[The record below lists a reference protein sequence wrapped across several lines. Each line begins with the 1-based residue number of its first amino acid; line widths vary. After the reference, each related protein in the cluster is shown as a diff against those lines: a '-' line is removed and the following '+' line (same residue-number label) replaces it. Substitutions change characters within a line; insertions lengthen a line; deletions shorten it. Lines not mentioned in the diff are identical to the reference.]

1 MIVPKHVIAKAFIVH
16 PSTTS
21 VFEASSKYQ
30 WLTKTKLFEGLPA
43 PFSNVDN
50 FLDDKE
56 YEHLREKFKE
66 SILQNHAF
74 RKEGISA
81 NHRFRR
87 RGEEMTMGFLQD
99 LLRFGWSLSDRHR
112 HLDDCFLDLKPKM
125 RIHWARHHNFYQ
137 LDQEPAFVIRTKQP
151 SQLLEPNVEK
161 TSLETIP
168 GPFDNYS
175 INVFRHPIL
184 HLQNKPGFQ
193 NSAFYKYPYNHAMF
207 LTNIN
212 KLTYDQQQAYGIM
225 SMFGSLVALA
235 MDYGVQMGQHL
246 QKPLVTKCVITDGIQ
261 CTLMCYQLNTLS
273 FQEDFGIKNFAW
285 VSHSM
290 NLFEVTNAK
299 HKPLLFET
307 LDVDNK
313 VCGFNDECFKTVL
326 AFLCKETES

>member
-1 MIVPKHVIAKAFIVH
+1 MAVTFLRQRVLSNQQICCTWRFVCRQLCAVAVQQQHKETRQTGVPLIVPKHVIAKAFIVH

-43 PFSNVDN
+43 PFSNVEN

-81 NHRFRR
+81 SHRFRR

-151 SQLLEPNVEK
+151 SQLLEPSKWNNL
-161 TSLETIP
+161 TLWLE
-168 GPFDNYS
+168 
-175 INVFRHPIL
+175 HW
-184 HLQNKPGFQ
+184 Q
-193 NSAFYKYPYNHAMF
+193 YKS
-207 LTNIN
+207 T
-212 KLTYDQQQAYGIM
+212 
-225 SMFGSLVALA
+225 
-235 MDYGVQMGQHL
+235 
-246 QKPLVTKCVITDGIQ
+246 
-261 CTLMCYQLNTLS
+261 QLL
-273 FQEDFGIKNFAW
+273 
-285 VSHSM
+285 
-290 NLFEVTNAK
+290 
-299 HKPLLFET
+299 
-307 LDVDNK
+307 
-313 VCGFNDECFKTVL
+313 
-326 AFLCKETES
+326 

>member
-1 MIVPKHVIAKAFIVH
+1 MF
-16 PSTTS
+16 S
-21 VFEASSKYQ
+21 
-30 WLTKTKLFEGLPA
+30 LPT
-43 PFSNVDN
+43 D
-50 FLDDKE
+50 
-56 YEHLREKFKE
+56 
-66 SILQNHAF
+66 
-74 RKEGISA
+74 
-81 NHRFRR
+81 
-87 RGEEMTMGFLQD
+87 
-99 LLRFGWSLSDRHR
+99 
-112 HLDDCFLDLKPKM
+112 
-125 RIHWARHHNFYQ
+125 
-137 LDQEPAFVIRTKQP
+137 
-151 SQLLEPNVEK
+151 VEK

-326 AFLCKETES
+326 ALLCKETES